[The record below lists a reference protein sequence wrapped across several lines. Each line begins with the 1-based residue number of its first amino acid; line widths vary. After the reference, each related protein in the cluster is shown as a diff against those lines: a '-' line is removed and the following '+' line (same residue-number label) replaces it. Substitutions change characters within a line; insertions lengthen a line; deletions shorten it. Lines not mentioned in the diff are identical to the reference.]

1 MRPDEN
7 LSQSTTSS
15 SKNHQYIDT
24 AMSKKK
30 KKNRKSNFISSDKG
44 QRFFNFA
51 YSIGAAIV
59 IWGALFKIL
68 HLPGGNTLLSIG
80 MGTEVLMF
88 ILTAFDRPP
97 REYKWEQV
105 FPKLDNDDSESDDG
119 DPAVDAAEDID
130 AVGDDVPAGNT
141 SGMSA
146 GTFVTGGSSVFVA
159 HHDAR
164 QSVPADGVASVPV
177 ADAVSQVPAPA
188 SDVASATQNY
198 LEQLNGITAEMAQ
211 LRESTQALNHVSE
224 VLLEAYRAITE
235 NSENITRSSTG
246 YVEQMGDL
254 SRNIQGL
261 NTIYEI
267 QLKSISS
274 QLDAIDRV
282 NRGIKD
288 IRDMYEKSSEQSARY
303 CEETEKMARYMQQLN
318 AVYEKM
324 ITAMT
329 INMYNPMMA
338 PGQQTP
344 DASTNS

>member
-1 MRPDEN
+1 MA
-7 LSQSTTSS
+7 
-15 SKNHQYIDT
+15 KNKQ
-24 AMSKKK
+24 
-30 KKNRKSNFISSDKG
+30 RKRSWISSDSG

-68 HLPGGNTLLSIG
+68 HLPGGNMLLSIG

-97 REYKWEQV
+97 KEYHWEEV
-105 FPKLDNDDSESDDG
+105 FPQLDSKEPKDEADD
-119 DPAVDAAEDID
+119 DID
-130 AVGDDVPAGNT
+130 KVSLETLAENQENVDNQEQATDENSAVSGNIQGGT
-141 SGMSA
+141 SGPVYISLQGATPQA
-146 GTFVTGGSSVFVA
+146 GTSATSAVTA
-159 HHDAR
+159 
-164 QSVPADGVASVPV
+164 PV
-177 ADAVSQVPAPA
+177 AEAQVAQSSSTIPTPANDIA
-188 SDVASATQNY
+188 GATSNY
-198 LEQLNGITAEMAQ
+198 LDQLNGIAAEMGQ

-224 VLLEAYRAITE
+224 ILLESYRTVTE
-235 NSENITRSSTG
+235 NSENITRSSAG

-288 IRDMYEKSSEQSARY
+288 IRDMYEKSSEQSALYVR
-303 CEETEKMARYMQQLN
+303 ETEKMARYMQQLN

-329 INMYNPMMA
+329 INMYNPMMGQA
-338 PGQQTP
+338 PAP
-344 DASTNS
+344 EMPKASKSDTADNEA

>member
-1 MRPDEN
+1 MAKYR
-7 LSQSTTSS
+7 
-15 SKNHQYIDT
+15 
-24 AMSKKK
+24 
-30 KKNRKSNFISSDKG
+30 NRISAFISSEKG

-97 REYKWEQV
+97 REYNWEKV
-105 FPKLDNDDSESDDG
+105 FPALDKKDADDNICTE
-119 DPAVDAAEDID
+119 
-130 AVGDDVPAGNT
+130 
-141 SGMSA
+141 
-146 GTFVTGGSSVFVA
+146 
-159 HHDAR
+159 
-164 QSVPADGVASVPV
+164 ASVNTDNENILQDETEELEDKQGVVYVQSGGFIHAPGTNHASSNIV
-177 ADAVSQVPAPA
+177 VGQEQATPISSETLTSEPATN
-188 SDVASATQNY
+188 VASATQNY
-198 LEQLNGITAEMAQ
+198 LEQLNGITEEMSQ
-211 LRESTQALNHVSE
+211 LRQSTQALNHVSE
-224 VLLEAYRAITE
+224 ILLESYRAITE

-303 CEETEKMARYMQQLN
+303 VEETEKMARYMQQLN

-338 PGQQTP
+338 STP
-344 DASTNS
+344 SQNDTPTTQND